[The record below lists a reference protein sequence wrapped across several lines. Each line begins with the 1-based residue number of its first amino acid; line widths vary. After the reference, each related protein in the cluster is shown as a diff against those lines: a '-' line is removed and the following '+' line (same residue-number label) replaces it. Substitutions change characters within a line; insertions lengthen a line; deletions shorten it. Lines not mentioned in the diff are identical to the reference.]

1 MIPKL
6 GVLNK
11 TVQNVQILMITH
23 DESTIST
30 NDKGKISIGINDVI
44 NPCGE

>member
-1 MIPKL
+1 MQKKNTQRNTVMIPKL

-11 TVQNVQILMITH
+11 TVQNAANTDRQAQH
-23 DESTIST
+23 WY
-30 NDKGKISIGINDVI
+30 NDVI